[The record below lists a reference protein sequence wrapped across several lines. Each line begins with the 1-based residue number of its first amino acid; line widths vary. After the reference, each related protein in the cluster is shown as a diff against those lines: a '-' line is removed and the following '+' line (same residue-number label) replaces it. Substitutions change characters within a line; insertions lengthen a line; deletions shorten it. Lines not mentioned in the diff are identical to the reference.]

1 MARKLNV
8 WTLSGLIVG
17 PILGSGIILLPP
29 LAYRNLGRQAVWAWI
44 ATLILGA
51 AFALVF
57 IRMTLRTHSDEG
69 IASLVARERGPV
81 WGDLAANF
89 LSGAVIFGAVPV
101 CLTAARLW
109 PDELAFGLPLTFRA
123 AVIVVL
129 MTLFLL
135 AGLTTI
141 SRLTLVLSSATAL
154 SLIAASAVAFTRA
167 PVVWQA
173 PDWSTPGLGRTLLL
187 LFWAIVGWE
196 VVANYS
202 KDVDKPE
209 KTVPIAGAIGMA
221 AVSVVYLATALALQT
236 LAPEANG
243 EPTMTTVL
251 VPLFGPAA
259 VWMAGVL
266 GGGLCL
272 ATLLM
277 FTGAVTRMTAQRARE
292 GKLPRWLGFGSP
304 DKPPRVSILVLALTS
319 TLLLGA
325 VEFGWIALDGLVAT
339 ANLFFLGNALL
350 GLTAAWTILKG
361 GVWKTGVIVLGAV
374 LVLLMVQGSPVGWIL
389 VAAVAAAT
397 FLFRKKAV

>member
-29 LAYRNLGRQAVWAWI
+29 LAYRNLGVQAVWAWI

-109 PDELAFGLPLTFRA
+109 PAEFAFGLPLTFRA
-123 AVIVVL
+123 AVFVAL
-129 MTLFLL
+129 MTLLLL

-154 SLIAASAVAFTRA
+154 SLIAASAVTFTRS
-167 PVVWQA
+167 PVLSQA

-202 KDVDKPE
+202 KDVEKPE
-209 KTVPIAGAIGMA
+209 TTVPIAGAVGMA
-221 AVSVVYLATALALQT
+221 AVSAVYLATALSLQT
-236 LAPEANG
+236 LAPGAEG
-243 EPTMTTVL
+243 DPTMATVL

-259 VWMAGVL
+259 TWMAGVL

-292 GKLPRWLGFGSP
+292 GKLPRWLGLGSP
-304 DKPPRVSILVLALTS
+304 NKPPRVSILVLTLTS

-361 GVWKTGVIVLGAV
+361 IVWKIAIFVLAS
-374 LVLLMVQGSPVGWIL
+374 LLLLLMVQGSPFGWLL

-397 FLFRKKAV
+397 FGFRRV